1 MKIETK
7 SAENNYYKISKYLYK
22 QLLIVSNPAIESFFF
37 LLNHTLTKINYLEI
51 YMTTAQPKVIVFS
64 TPTCSFCVQAKRY
77 FKEKNIRFT
86 DIDVSRDQS
95 AARDMMR
102 RTGQMGVPVILI
114 NNTAIVGFDRNKINQ
129 MLNIKN

>member
-1 MKIETK
+1 MIA
-7 SAENNYYKISKYLYK
+7 S
-22 QLLIVSNPAIESFFF
+22 
-37 LLNHTLTKINYLEI
+37 
-51 YMTTAQPKVIVFS
+51 QPKVIIFS
-64 TPTCSFCVQAKRY
+64 TPTCSFCNLAKRY

-86 DIDVSRDQS
+86 NVDVSRDQS

-114 NNTAIVGFDRNKINQ
+114 NNKAVVGFDKNKINQ

>member
-1 MKIETK
+1 
-7 SAENNYYKISKYLYK
+7 
-22 QLLIVSNPAIESFFF
+22 
-37 LLNHTLTKINYLEI
+37 
-51 YMTTAQPKVIVFS
+51 MTTAQPKVIVFS

-86 DIDVSRDQS
+86 DVDVSRDQS
-95 AARDMMR
+95 AARDMMC